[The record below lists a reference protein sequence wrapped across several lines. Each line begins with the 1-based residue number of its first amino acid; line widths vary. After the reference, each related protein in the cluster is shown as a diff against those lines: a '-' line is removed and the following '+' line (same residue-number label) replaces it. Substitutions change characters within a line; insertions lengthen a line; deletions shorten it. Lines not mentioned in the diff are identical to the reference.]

1 MWIIGSQHYHR
12 VRKALGL
19 GYMEGMKFRP
29 PVEPATTEVLDPL
42 LARGQ
47 PVLLAAIGYGGVL
60 ILAGLMWFKA
70 F

>member
-1 MWIIGSQHYHR
+1 
-12 VRKALGL
+12 
-19 GYMEGMKFRP
+19 
-29 PVEPATTEVLDPL
+29 VEPATAEVLDAL

-60 ILAGLMWFKA
+60 ILAGLMRFKP